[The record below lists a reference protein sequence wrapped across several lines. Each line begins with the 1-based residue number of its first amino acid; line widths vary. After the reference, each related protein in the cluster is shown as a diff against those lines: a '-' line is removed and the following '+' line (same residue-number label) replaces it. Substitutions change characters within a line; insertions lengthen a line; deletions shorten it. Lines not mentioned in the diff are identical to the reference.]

1 MKTLTYTDAR
11 SHLAETMKS
20 VVDDH
25 APVLITRQKE
35 EAVVLMSLADYDAFT
50 ETNYLLQ
57 SPANGRRLLD
67 SMDQLRKGRTVK
79 FKIPAK

>member
-25 APVLITRQKE
+25 APVLIRRQKE
-35 EAVVLMSLADYDAFT
+35 EAVVLMSLADYTAFT

-79 FKIPAK
+79 FKVPAK

>member
-1 MKTLTYTDAR
+1 MKTLTYSDAR

-25 APVLITRQKE
+25 APVLIRRQKE
-35 EAVVLMSLADYDAFT
+35 EAVVLMSLADYTAFT

-79 FKIPAK
+79 FKVPAK

>member
-1 MKTLTYTDAR
+1 MKTLTYSDAR

-35 EAVVLMSLADYDAFT
+35 EAVVLMSLADYSAFT
-50 ETNYLLQ
+50 
-57 SPANGRRLLD
+57 
-67 SMDQLRKGRTVK
+67 
-79 FKIPAK
+79 